1 MKNSVIEAQNRMEGF
16 THEFP
21 MDLKTSIEIANNNP
35 IRLKKDQIKN
45 IVICGMGGSGIGGMI
60 AKDLLSKNQKLPI
73 DFCKGYIL
81 PEYVNATTL
90 VICSSY
96 SGNTE
101 ETLSLFDQ
109 AKDKDAQ
116 LISICSGGKLEQRSR
131 ENNFQWL
138 KIPGGKQ
145 PRAAVGLSL
154 IQQLHILGD
163 LFLSADQKQ
172 ELFSELASVIQELIT
187 KREHIQQEAI
197 AIAEKIDTK
206 NILLFTET
214 PFSSIAT
221 RFTQQINENVKK
233 RAHAAIIPEMNH
245 NELVA
250 FVDYTEKDAVLLVNT
265 NLYSAQN
272 TKRTQFMKE
281 KLEEQNTTVIEVNQ
295 DSQSIESVF
304 LKSIYLLDLVSIE
317 LSKKLNVNPEE
328 VEIIES
334 LKVKIAH

>member
-1 MKNSVIEAQNRMEGF
+1 MKQSVKEAQQRMEGF

-21 MDLKTSIEIANNNP
+21 SDLKASAEIALNHP
-35 IRLKKDQIKN
+35 IHLKKDEVKN
-45 IVICGMGGSGIGGMI
+45 IIICGMGGSGIGGMI
-60 AKDLLSKNQKLPI
+60 AKDILRNDQQLPI
-73 DFCKGYIL
+73 AFCKGYVL
-81 PEYVNATTL
+81 PTYVNKSSL

-109 AKDKDAQ
+109 ATEKGAQ
-116 LISICSGGKLEQRSR
+116 IITICSGGILEQRST
-131 ENNFQWL
+131 ENSVQCL

-154 IQQLHILGD
+154 VQQLHILGD
-163 LFLSADQKQ
+163 LFLSASDKQ
-172 ELFSELASVIQELIT
+172 ALFSELDSVITSLFAE
-187 KREHIQQEAI
+187 KEMIQQEAI
-197 AIAEKIDTK
+197 EIATEIDTK

-250 FVDYTEKDAVLLVNT
+250 FVDYSDQDAVLLVNT
-265 NLYSAQN
+265 SLYSSQN
-272 TKRTQFMKE
+272 KKRTQFMKE
-281 KLEEQNTTVIEVNQ
+281 KLKEQKAIVIEVNQ
-295 DSQSIESVF
+295 ENESNLSTF
-304 LKSIYLLDLVSIE
+304 LKTI
-317 LSKKLNVNPEE
+317 
-328 VEIIES
+328 
-334 LKVKIAH
+334 